1 MSESLLTLLGI
12 KYPIIQAPM
21 AGTATVAMA
30 AAVSNAGGLGG
41 LGLGASTVEQARDDI
56 QALKNATDKPFNVNV
71 FCHQAEPNDPVR
83 DQAWLKILAPF
94 FAEFAADVP
103 QQITPAYPS
112 FNDNPDML
120 AMLLAERPAVISFH
134 FGLPSVEVIAKLKAA
149 GIKLLGCATRVGEAR
164 AIIGAKLDGIIAQGV
179 EAGGH
184 RGVFKPEEDLELGL
198 FGLLQLLKR
207 QCALPIIAAGGIMNG
222 QGIAQ
227 VLAMGAS
234 AAQLGTAFILCPESN
249 ASQAYRNDLSSAKA
263 FHTGITQ
270 AISGRPARGL
280 INRLH
285 QDLGQVQKKVAGY
298 PQTYSAGKALHLA
311 ASQQGCQDFAP
322 FWAGQGAPLAR
333 ALPAAELMAQLIS
346 ELNAYNSVNG
356 ER

>member
-1 MSESLLTLLGI
+1 MSESLLSLLGI
-12 KYPIIQAPM
+12 QYPIIQAPM

-30 AAVSNAGGLGG
+30 AAVSHAGGLGS
-41 LGLGASTVEQARDDI
+41 LGLGASSVEQARDDI
-56 QALKNATDKPFNVNV
+56 QALKSATDKPFNVNV
-71 FCHQAEPNDPVR
+71 FCHQAAPNDTAR
-83 DQAWLKILAPF
+83 DQAWLKILAPYF
-94 FAEFAADVP
+94 VELGAEVP
-103 QQITPAYPS
+103 EQLTAAYPS
-112 FNDNPDML
+112 FNDNPQML
-120 AMLLAERPAVISFH
+120 ALLLAERPAVVSFH
-134 FGLPSVEVIAKLKAA
+134 FGLPSAETLAALKAA
-149 GIKLLGCATRVGEAR
+149 GIKLLGCATHVGEAR
-164 AIIGAKLDGIIAQGV
+164 AIIAAGLDGIIAQGV

-198 FGLLQLLKR
+198 FALLQLLSR
-207 QCALPIIAAGGIMNG
+207 QCPLPIIAAGGIMNG

-249 ASQAYRNDLSSAKA
+249 ASQAYRRELSSAKA
-263 FHTGITQ
+263 FHTGITR

-285 QDLGQVQKKVAGY
+285 QDLEPMQAKVAAY
-298 PQTYSAGKALHLA
+298 PGAYSVGKALHLA
-311 ASQQGCQDFAP
+311 ASHQACQDFAP

-346 ELNAYNSVNG
+346 ELNAYK
-356 ER
+356 